1 MKAKTSL
8 HNGNP
13 SPSEVK
19 AWGLYQAIAWI
30 HDLGYHNVIFEV
42 DSKMVTNSFN
52 NKVDVLF
59 QFHVIL
65 SNCRDKIQNITNSRV
80 SFERRQ
86 TNHVAH
92 KLARASRFNAC
103 NVFDYI
109 PTCIHSLL
117 VQIHSLLPLYTT
129 SSSFLVSTNGID
141 ITNFTSSS
149 WRIA

>member
-52 NKVDVLF
+52 NKVDALF
-59 QFHVIL
+59 EFHVIL
-65 SNCRDKIQNITNSRV
+65 SNCRDKIQNITNSRIRFSATV
-80 SFERRQ
+80 
-86 TNHVAH
+86 H
-92 KLARASRFNAC
+92 LSRHNLDC
-103 NVFDYI
+103 SSTI
-109 PTCIHSLL
+109 TGKR
-117 VQIHSLLPLYTT
+117 LPSTT
-129 SSSFLVSTNGID
+129 TKNIVVTH
-141 ITNFTSSS
+141 
-149 WRIA
+149 